1 MGDSNLNIDIMAG
14 LDLRGDLGMADK
26 LGNGLSQVRHPIEA
40 VHPIQTSE
48 KNFQKNREMAQMA
61 QLQKMQ
67 GIHAPIRLQMEK
79 RLVSKAGHLACI
91 TTRSNVS
98 ADILNGT
105 DGSIGFE
112 DFLGQPE
119 NYEGMCLSNPHDV
132 IEAALNPT
140 SVSAN
145 VKKPLFET
153 LLSSY
158 HPTLIKSP
166 SLFPLVVK
174 KH

>member
-1 MGDSNLNIDIMAG
+1 MGGIFFFRNSDSNHSNLKSDIMAG
-14 LDLRGDLGMADK
+14 LDLRGDLNMADK

-48 KNFQKNREMAQMA
+48 KNFHKNREMAQ
-61 QLQKMQ
+61 LQKLQ

-79 RLVSKAGHLACI
+79 KLVSKGGHLACI

-140 SVSAN
+140 
-145 VKKPLFET
+145 T
-153 LLSSY
+153 L
-158 HPTLIKSP
+158 
-166 SLFPLVVK
+166 
-174 KH
+174 

>member
-1 MGDSNLNIDIMAG
+1 MGLVANLSILTLVITCRVRNLNLNSGNRMAG
-14 LDLRGDLGMADK
+14 LDLRGDLSMTDK

-48 KNFQKNREMAQMA
+48 QNFHKNREMAQMA
-61 QLQKMQ
+61 LLKKMQ

-98 ADILNGT
+98 ADILNGN

-119 NYEGMCLSNPHDV
+119 NYEGMCMSNSHDV
-132 IEAALNPT
+132 IEAALNP
-140 SVSAN
+140 AIN
-145 VKKPLFET
+145 VTKKPLF
-153 LLSSY
+153 
-158 HPTLIKSP
+158 
-166 SLFPLVVK
+166 
-174 KH
+174 